1 MRKAISESVNTAAVR
16 TVMDAGIDE
25 MRDTAH
31 RLGITDLRQ
40 GDCGPTITLGACE
53 VKLIDMTYAFS
64 VLANNG
70 VMKGRP
76 VSEDLPSGYRELDPV
91 SVLKIQDA
99 QGNVIYQYAE
109 PKSKQVIDP
118 AYAYMMTHVL
128 SHQAIDW
135 SRLTLPDRP
144 AAAKTGTSEE
154 FRDGVVM
161 GYTPDLAAGVWM
173 GNADNTPMAPGTFSS
188 AGTGPMW
195 KRFMIEAHA
204 YLQLP
209 PRPFDKPDDVVTTSC
224 DGHEEVFKV
233 DQPAVKPGACK
244 SPARQPSGPT
254 APPAPRAPVFPP
266 KTPEPTPSPPP
277 PPTPP
282 PTPAP
287 ARTPFQYTVQEGDT
301 VQSIADKFGV
311 SEKDLRQANGLNAHD
326 TVKPGDK
333 LTIPA

>member
-1 MRKAISESVNTAAVR
+1 
-16 TVMDAGIDE
+16 
-25 MRDTAH
+25 
-31 RLGITDLRQ
+31 
-40 GDCGPTITLGACE
+40 
-53 VKLIDMTYAFS
+53 
-64 VLANNG
+64 
-70 VMKGRP
+70 
-76 VSEDLPSGYRELDPV
+76 
-91 SVLKIQDA
+91 
-99 QGNVIYQYAE
+99 
-109 PKSKQVIDP
+109 
-118 AYAYMMTHVL
+118 MMTHVL
-128 SHQAIDW
+128 SNQAIDW

-224 DGHEEVFKV
+224 DGREEVFKV
-233 DQPAVKPGACK
+233 DEPVTKPGGCK
-244 SPARQPSGPT
+244 SPSRQPSGPT
-254 APPAPRAPVFPP
+254 PPPAPRQPVFPP
-266 KTPEPTPSPPP
+266 RTAEPTPPP
-277 PPTPP
+277 PPPPSPPP

-287 ARTPFQYTVQEGDT
+287 ARTPFTYTVQDGDT
-301 VQSIADKFGV
+301 VQSIAAKFGV
-311 SEKDLRQANGLNAHD
+311 SEKDLRQANGLKPND